1 MIQHIAYTLILG
13 KPVVMYMGI
22 ITYFSF
28 IFTATIGLLNFKG
41 YGHIIPFKW
50 HPRLAATSLIL
61 ATIHATLGLSAYF
74 NF

>member
-22 ITYFSF
+22 ITYLSF
-28 IFTATIGLLNFKG
+28 ISTASIGLLNFKG
-41 YGHIIPFKW
+41 YSIIPFKW

-61 ATIHATLGLSAYF
+61 ATIHGLLGLSVYF